1 MAADMQVAMMYL
13 RQLSELVLK
22 RRSVWMCMSPPIP
35 KHKTSVYHESRI
47 KYASWTVRFVET
59 IMLKCKTEMAA

>member
-13 RQLSELVLK
+13 RQLSEVYIIMVVVQS
-22 RRSVWMCMSPPIP
+22 RSVWICMSPPIP

-47 KYASWTVRFVET
+47 KFASWTDRLVE
-59 IMLKCKTEMAA
+59 M